1 MLFLATMSSLRYM
14 IVVLKMR
21 AEAGARASRMGAPG
35 QRLVAWQQCTYLS
48 PEVPST
54 STCSSPLTPRRVLVF

>member
-35 QRLVAWQQCTYLS
+35 QRLVAWQQCT
-48 PEVPST
+48 
-54 STCSSPLTPRRVLVF
+54 